1 MENKTEKIEKLASVI
16 EVIIGPIDIIAFNNE
31 ISNDD
36 LKEILKN
43 MNDHSGTQMAMTVIT
58 GQHPDEVGA
67 KASMN
72 GVYAA
77 LVDLIIARRNQRDLM
92 VKSRNREEST
102 DKIKKLFGY

>member
-1 MENKTEKIEKLASVI
+1 MENKTEKIQKLATLI
-16 EVIIGPIDIIAFNNE
+16 ELIIDPLDIVAFHTD
-31 ISNDD
+31 ISNND

-43 MNDHSGTQMAMTVIT
+43 MEDHSSTQMAMTVVT
-58 GQHPDEVGA
+58 GQHPDEVDA

-77 LVDLIIARRNQRDLM
+77 LVDLIIARRKQRGSM

-102 DKIKKLFGY
+102 NEIKKLFGY